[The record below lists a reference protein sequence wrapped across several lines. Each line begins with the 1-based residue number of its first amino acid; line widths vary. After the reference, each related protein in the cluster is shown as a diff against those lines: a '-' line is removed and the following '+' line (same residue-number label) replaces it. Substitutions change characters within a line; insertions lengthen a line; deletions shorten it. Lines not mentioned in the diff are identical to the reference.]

1 MNTISFREAIKLVHP
16 DINKNV
22 IDASYKITTIKVYR
36 NDEKYLY
43 TLLSKW
49 GDLKTKNSNFKTFK
63 NTKNYSTTIR
73 INSEIFV
80 KTKGI
85 VVKVVKITRKRYY
98 FINNGVMSFCNKS
111 NAIKY
116 FKV

>member
-22 IDASYKITTIKVYR
+22 IDASYKITTIKIYR

-49 GDLKTKNSNFKTFK
+49 GDLKIKNNGFKTSNK
-63 NTKNYSTTIR
+63 TKDYSTTIK
-73 INSEIFV
+73 INNEIFV

-85 VVKVVKITRKRYY
+85 VVRVIKITRKRYY
-98 FINNGVMSFCNKS
+98 FINNGVMSFCNKY

-116 FKV
+116 FGV